1 MLGKTWF
8 RVLAFA
14 FCCVFAAASCCSAQS
29 ANCISVRAL
38 DYKKGK
44 PLKNLSITIHLGRP
58 WILNVKTAKTDSTGV
73 VSFCLADPILP
84 NLGLSLDGN
93 SFRSCSG
100 YEFKTATI
108 LGSGYLAPDTQC
120 GGRTFKFTENP
131 KPGELVIFVRH
142 VGWLERNS
150 EWP

>member
-1 MLGKTWF
+1 
-8 RVLAFA
+8 
-14 FCCVFAAASCCSAQS
+14 
-29 ANCISVRAL
+29 L

-58 WILNVKTAKTDSTGV
+58 WIWNVKTAKTDSTGV

-100 YEFKTATI
+100 YSFETNKI
-108 LGSGYLAPDTQC
+108 LNTGYLACDSQC
-120 GGRTFKFTENP
+120 VGRPFKFTENP
-131 KPGELVIFVRH
+131 KPGELVILVRH
-142 VGWLERNS
+142 RGWLERNS